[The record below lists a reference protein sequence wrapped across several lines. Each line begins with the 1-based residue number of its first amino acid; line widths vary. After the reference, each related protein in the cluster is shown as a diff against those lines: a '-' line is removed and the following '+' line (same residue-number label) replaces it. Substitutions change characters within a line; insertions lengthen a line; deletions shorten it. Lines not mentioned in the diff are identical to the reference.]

1 MKSHFEIAPLL
12 FCLFFAGSLPA
23 QTYTFSTYQADYV
36 SVGVGFP
43 LTEDVWDNPSFVV
56 PLNYQFALFDDLI
69 QDIELI
75 DSFSTGGVMA
85 SILDGSIA
93 SVFHVFGPDIID
105 RGYYL
110 GESASAIY
118 FAYFGTPGQ
127 RVFIQEW
134 LNVGFA
140 HGDTANGV
148 FTDYINFQLQLHE
161 ASREIIFHFGSSSIT
176 NPLADYEGLPGP
188 SVGLIKEID
197 ITGVGLPQETFLLTG
212 NPANP
217 SIHTAFEPTYLNGS
231 IPENSVYRF
240 KQAGTSTDKVVSGL
254 EKPIFYPNP
263 SSGEFYIQQDVIDK
277 IKFPI
282 RMISAHGAVVK
293 EIGDA
298 GQMTVEGL
306 APGIYELRCQTEH
319 GWHAE
324 RMVVLD

>member
-1 MKSHFEIAPLL
+1 MKSHFGITPLL
-12 FCLFFAGSLPA
+12 FCTLLAGSASA

-69 QDIELI
+69 QNIQLI
-75 DSFSTGGVMA
+75 DSFSTGAVMA

-93 SVFHVFGPDIID
+93 SVFNVFGPDIID

-148 FTDYINFQLQLHE
+148 FTDFINFQLQLHE
-161 ASREIIFHFGSSSIT
+161 ATREIIFHFGSSSIT
-176 NPLADYEGLPGP
+176 NPAADYEGLPGP
-188 SVGLIKEID
+188 SVGLIKEMD
-197 ITGVGLPQETFLLTG
+197 ISGAGIPQETFLLTG

-217 SIHTAFEPTYLNGS
+217 FVNTEFEPTYLNGS
-231 IPENSVYRF
+231 IPQNTVYRF
-240 KQAGTSTDKVVSGL
+240 KQAGTSTDESVNGFDQ
-254 EKPIFYPNP
+254 PIFYPNP
-263 SSGEFYIQQDVIDK
+263 ASGDFYIRQDAIDQFT
-277 IKFPI
+277 FPVQL
-282 RMISAHGAVVK
+282 ISAQGGVVK
-293 EIGDA
+293 EISDV
-298 GQMTVEGL
+298 GQLSVYDL
-306 APGIYELRCQTEH
+306 APGMYEVRCKTEK
-319 GWHAE
+319 GWHTE
-324 RMVVLD
+324 RMVVIH